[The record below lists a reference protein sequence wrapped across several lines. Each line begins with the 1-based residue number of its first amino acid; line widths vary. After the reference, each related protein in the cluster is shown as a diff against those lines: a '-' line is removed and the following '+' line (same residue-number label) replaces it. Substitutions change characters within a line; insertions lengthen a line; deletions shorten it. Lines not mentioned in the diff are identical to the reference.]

1 MTRDLTQGSVR
12 RALILFSLPIMAGNL
27 LQQFYNVADTLIV
40 SRWLG
45 PTALAAVGSS
55 GSLMVLLTSVL
66 LGLCMGSGVVF
77 SQLYGAGN
85 ADDLRRAACNA
96 FGLIAAL
103 SLALTVLASLFLR
116 PILLWLNTP
125 AEALPDALAYMR
137 VILLGMP
144 AAFAFNFGAAVLRA
158 VGNSMAPLLIT
169 VAAAL
174 GNVGLDLLFVVG
186 LRRGTAGAAEAT
198 VLCQYGSAVLAL
210 GILLITV
217 PGLRPTRED
226 WRPDGALLRRL
237 GRSSVL
243 TSLQQSVMNFGIL
256 LVQGLVNSFGV
267 TVMAAFAA
275 AGKIDSFA
283 MMPATDF
290 GNGFGTFI
298 AQNAGAG
305 KAGRIRSG
313 IKEGI
318 RITACF
324 CAAIS
329 VGVLAFAPL
338 LMQIFIDPAETEI
351 IAVGVQYLRIEGACY
366 VGIGVLTLLYGLYRG
381 LEQAQMSILL
391 SVVSLGT
398 RVALAYLLAPIPAI
412 GLPGIWWAV
421 PIGWFLADTV
431 GLVYFIRRR
440 ARLLPPET

>member
-1 MTRDLTQGSVR
+1 
-12 RALILFSLPIMAGNL
+12 
-27 LQQFYNVADTLIV
+27 
-40 SRWLG
+40 
-45 PTALAAVGSS
+45 
-55 GSLMVLLTSVL
+55 
-66 LGLCMGSGVVF
+66 
-77 SQLYGAGN
+77 
-85 ADDLRRAACNA
+85 
-96 FGLIAAL
+96 
-103 SLALTVLASLFLR
+103 
-116 PILLWLNTP
+116 
-125 AEALPDALAYMR
+125 
-137 VILLGMP
+137 
-144 AAFAFNFGAAVLRA
+144 
-158 VGNSMAPLLIT
+158 
-169 VAAAL
+169 
-174 GNVGLDLLFVVG
+174 
-186 LRRGTAGAAEAT
+186 
-198 VLCQYGSAVLAL
+198 
-210 GILLITV
+210 
-217 PGLRPTRED
+217 
-226 WRPDGALLRRL
+226 
-237 GRSSVL
+237 
-243 TSLQQSVMNFGIL
+243 MNFGIL

-329 VGVLAFAPL
+329 VGVVAFAPL

-440 ARLLPPET
+440 ARLLPPEA

>member
-66 LGLCMGSGVVF
+66 LGAVHGQRGWCSA
-77 SQLYGAGN
+77 SCTARATPTTCAGPP
-85 ADDLRRAACNA
+85 ATLS
-96 FGLIAAL
+96 GLIAAL

-210 GILLITV
+210 AFCSSPCPACAP
-217 PGLRPTRED
+217 PGGLAP
-226 WRPDGALLRRL
+226 RR
-237 GRSSVL
+237 R
-243 TSLQQSVMNFGIL
+243 
-256 LVQGLVNSFGV
+256 
-267 TVMAAFAA
+267 AA
-275 AGKIDSFA
+275 A
-283 MMPATDF
+283 PAGPQQCAHQPAAVGDELRHP
-290 GNGFGTFI
+290 
-298 AQNAGAG
+298 AGAG
-305 KAGRIRSG
+305 AG
-313 IKEGI
+313 E
-318 RITACF
+318 
-324 CAAIS
+324 
-329 VGVLAFAPL
+329 
-338 LMQIFIDPAETEI
+338 Q
-351 IAVGVQYLRIEGACY
+351 LRRHGHGRLC
-366 VGIGVLTLLYGLYRG
+366 
-381 LEQAQMSILL
+381 
-391 SVVSLGT
+391 
-398 RVALAYLLAPIPAI
+398 
-412 GLPGIWWAV
+412 
-421 PIGWFLADTV
+421 
-431 GLVYFIRRR
+431 RRR
-440 ARLLPPET
+440 QDRQALP